1 MGGSLQFH
9 YFSLGPVISLGTSFN
24 QIFKSA
30 LRKLNTDDKTT
41 EIFDIKCSKNPH
53 RGFQNKKNITFEL
66 AQHVQ

>member
-9 YFSLGPVISLGTSFN
+9 YISLGPVISLGTSFN

-53 RGFQNKKNITFEL
+53 KGFQNKKKYHN
-66 AQHVQ
+66 